1 MEAEL
6 FHADYETDM
15 IKLIVISCSFAN
27 IPKNEDYATLKAV

>member
-15 IKLIVISCSFAN
+15 IQAN
-27 IPKNEDYATLKAV
+27 SHFFQLCKHTQNGDYAILKAV